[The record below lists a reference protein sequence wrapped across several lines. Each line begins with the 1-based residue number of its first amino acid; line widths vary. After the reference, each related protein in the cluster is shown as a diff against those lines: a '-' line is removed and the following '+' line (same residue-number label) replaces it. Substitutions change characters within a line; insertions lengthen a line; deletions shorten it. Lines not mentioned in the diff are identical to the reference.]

1 MAKMAKSGSAILRHM
16 RERNDR
22 SKMRERFWELAG
34 SKLGSLLGVKK
45 TEEDKDDAEFD
56 ENGNIDY
63 KKSSQYASSLT
74 KKQEGVSAFARNKTI
89 AQQREYLPIYSVRDE
104 LMKTIHDNKVII
116 IIGQTGSGKTTQ
128 LTQYL
133 HEEGYSKYG

>member
-1 MAKMAKSGSAILRHM
+1 
-16 RERNDR
+16 
-22 SKMRERFWELAG
+22 MRERFWELAG